1 MPSSRGGGFSGGHG
15 GGGFS
20 SGGGHHGGSGGRGS
34 REPRFSTRPF
44 SGGRRYSYINRRG
57 RTCFFF
63 YGGVPRRRS
72 PASVIVSSFIFIL
85 FGLIIATIMFSA
97 LIPKKLSEDKC
108 NPIDSYLED
117 TVNVLSDSERS
128 ELEETLKAIY
138 QKTGVQPYL
147 YILGYNDFPSS
158 YGSINKTTLESFAY
172 DKYVNMFIDDEGHW
186 LVVLAV
192 NESTDARYDDKFAW
206 IEMAGDDTS
215 HTITDSLFEEFQSDM
230 QTYLR
235 TDQLTT
241 GAGLNRAYSNLLDNS
256 LKLKG
261 GELWMVV
268 FLGIF
273 FALFIGIPL
282 VGMIRSVISIVKV
295 NAYCDYRDRTGGV
308 DESDSSEGSDLF
320 D

>member
-20 SGGGHHGGSGGRGS
+20 SGGGSHGGSGGRGS
-34 REPRFSTRPF
+34 RGPRFSTRPF
-44 SGGRRYSYINRRG
+44 LGARRYSYINRRG

-63 YGGVPRRRS
+63 YGGVPCRRS
-72 PASVIVSSFIFIL
+72 PASVIISSLIFIL
-85 FGLIIATIMFSA
+85 FGLTIAIIMFSA
-97 LIPKKLSEDKC
+97 IIPQKLSEKKC

-117 TVNVLSDSERS
+117 RVNVLSDSERG

-147 YILGYNDFPSS
+147 YIFGYNDFPSS
-158 YGSINKTTLESFAY
+158 YGNINRITLESYAY

-186 LVVLAV
+186 LIVLAV
-192 NESTDARYDDKFAW
+192 NESADARYDNKFAW
-206 IEMAGDDTS
+206 IEMAGDDTGRA
-215 HTITDSLFEEFQSDM
+215 ITESLFEEFKSDM

-241 GAGLNRAYSNLLDNS
+241 GEGLNRAYSNLLDDA

-261 GELWMVV
+261 GELWMVI
-268 FLGIF
+268 FLSIF
-273 FALFIGIPL
+273 FVLFIGIPL
-282 VGMIRSVISIVKV
+282 IGMIRSVISIVKV
-295 NAYCDYRDRTGGV
+295 NAYCDYRDRTGGI
-308 DESDSSEGSDLF
+308 DEPYSGDGSDLF